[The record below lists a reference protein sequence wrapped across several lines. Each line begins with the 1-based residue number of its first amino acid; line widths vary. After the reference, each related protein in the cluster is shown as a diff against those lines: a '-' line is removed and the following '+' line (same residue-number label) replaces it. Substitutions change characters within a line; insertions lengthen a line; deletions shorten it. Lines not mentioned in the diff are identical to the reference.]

1 MPEFGDEAADRHCH
15 DLLARLYPGRKIV
28 QVNIDPVAAGGGGIH
43 CITLH
48 QPA

>member
-1 MPEFGDEAADRHCH
+1 MQ
-15 DLLARLYPGRKIV
+15 I
-28 QVNIDPVAAGGGGIH
+28 NIDPVAAGGGGIH

>member
-1 MPEFGDEAADRHCH
+1 MPEFGDEAADRHCQ